1 MKTRKSLYFLMLA
14 AVAVLLF
21 AGCQRANVPVEG
33 PQGYIGVVFFNQ
45 PETSSELL
53 AGYIPENA
61 KPVKTEVLEGL
72 DMQLREALAESGTT
86 DYVRPGA
93 ALRCTHIV
101 ISRLASVR
109 ATASL
114 DQWVGVGMCLGVDY
128 LLVPQLL
135 YWQERDGSE
144 VAVREPAAVV
154 LDLFLVD
161 VNAGTIAARYHFD
174 EEQLS
179 LTENILEADKFVKR
193 KGKWITATELA
204 REGISR
210 GVKELGL

>member
-1 MKTRKSLYFLMLA
+1 
-14 AVAVLLF
+14 
-21 AGCQRANVPVEG
+21 
-33 PQGYIGVVFFNQ
+33 
-45 PETSSELL
+45 
-53 AGYIPENA
+53 
-61 KPVKTEVLEGL
+61 
-72 DMQLREALAESGTT
+72 
-86 DYVRPGA
+86 
-93 ALRCTHIV
+93 
-101 ISRLASVR
+101 
-109 ATASL
+109 
-114 DQWVGVGMCLGVDY
+114 MCLGVDY

-179 LTENILEADKFVKR
+179 LTENMLEADKFVKR